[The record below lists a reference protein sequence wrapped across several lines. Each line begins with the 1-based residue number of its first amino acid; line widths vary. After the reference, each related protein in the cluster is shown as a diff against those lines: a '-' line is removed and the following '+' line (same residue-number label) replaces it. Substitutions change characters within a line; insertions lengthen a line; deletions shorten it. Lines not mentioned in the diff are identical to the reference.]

1 MPELE
6 HPCSNLVVAALME
19 IRRELDRVM
28 GNINHQSYHSPFDN
42 TANSFQCPTFQVQA
56 YAWGD
61 PDQPFNFK
69 WKDVEIGWYKYAGRG
84 MTSSVEIKPDLASQM
99 LDDCLAALRQL
110 ETQAD
115 QKRRPAPVNKLRGM
129 SGEETLNA
137 VRSVVARS
145 LGVNEFEVQADSSLQ
160 MLVDADP
167 NRLDNLAL
175 NLDVALGCDIDLEAA
190 SKAVSVGDL
199 AQLARSS

>member
-6 HPCSNLVVAALME
+6 HACSNIVVAALME

-56 YAWGD
+56 YACGD

-84 MTSSVEIKPDLASQM
+84 ATSNVDIKPDLASEM
-99 LDDCLAALRQL
+99 LDDCLTALRKL

-115 QKRRPAPVNKLRGM
+115 ETQRPAPANKLRGM
-129 SGEETLNA
+129 SGDEALNA
-137 VRSVVARS
+137 VRGVVARS
-145 LGVNEFEVQADSSLQ
+145 LGVNEFEVQTDSCLQ
-160 MLVDADP
+160 MLVDGDP

-175 NLDVALGCDIDLEAA
+175 NLDLALGCDIDLDAA

-199 AQLARSS
+199 AQLACSS